1 MQLTR
6 AILQTLVIC
15 QIWSLKYLKGE
26 TIENLI
32 NKAHF
37 SGNPATGKFLTFT
50 TIWSTQAWFIF
61 YFIYLFFFFFVFGY
75 ENEENSNM
83 FNVMSIEKRP
93 RSLIYNSGSQ
103 PNLRSDKIWYLQH
116 VIGDFFFLIFLFYFI
131 LCKG

>member
-37 SGNPATGKFLTFT
+37 SGNPAMGKFLTFT
-50 TIWSTQAWFIF
+50 TIWSTQASFIF
-61 YFIYLFFFFFVFGY
+61 YFIYLFIYFVFGY

-83 FNVMSIEKRP
+83 FNVMSIEAP
-93 RSLIYNSGSQ
+93 EIL
-103 PNLRSDKIWYLQH
+103 DLQFGFPTKFK
-116 VIGDFFFLIFLFYFI
+116 VGQNMVSTARNWWFFFLIILFYFI